1 MIEIRPS
8 AERGSFKNAWL
19 DAKYSFSFNNYHDP
33 RHMGFRA
40 LRVINEDRF
49 GGGQGFGMHA
59 HDNMEILTWVNS
71 GALAHRDSTGGEGQ
85 IGPGE
90 LQAMSAG
97 SGLRHSEFNA
107 SKTEPVHLFQIWIQP
122 DREDVKPGYS
132 QKTFDREA
140 RRNRLQLV
148 ASPTGEAGSLKIEAD
163 ARMYALILEAGQTVK
178 LPVDTSRGL
187 WVQVAEGALTVN
199 GQALA
204 TGDGAAIQH
213 ESELAFTAQAH
224 TELIAFDLR

>member
-8 AERGSFKNAWL
+8 AERGTFQNAWL
-19 DAKYSFSFNNYHDP
+19 NAKYTFSFNNYHDP
-33 RHMGFRA
+33 RHMGFRS

-107 SKTEPVHLFQIWIQP
+107 SKTEPVHLFQIWIEP

-140 RRNRLQLV
+140 RKNQLQLV

-178 LPVDTSRGL
+178 LPVAAGRSI
-187 WVQVAEGALTVN
+187 WVQVAEGTLTVN

-204 TGDGAAIQH
+204 TGDGAAIQG
-213 ESELAFTAQAH
+213 ESELTFTAQSH
-224 TELIAFDLR
+224 TELIDFDLR

>member
-8 AERGSFKNAWL
+8 AERGTFQNAWL
-19 DAKYSFSFNNYHDP
+19 NAKYSFSFNNYHDP

-107 SKTEPVHLFQIWIQP
+107 SKTEPVHLFQIWIEP

-140 RRNRLQLV
+140 RKNQLQLV

-178 LPVDTSRGL
+178 LPVKAGRGI

-199 GQALA
+199 GQGLT
-204 TGDGAAIQH
+204 TGDGAAIQG
-213 ESELAFTAQAH
+213 ESELTFTAQTH

>member
-8 AERGSFKNAWL
+8 AERGTFQNAWL
-19 DAKYSFSFNNYHDP
+19 NAKYSFSFNNYHDP

-140 RRNRLQLV
+140 RKNQLQLV

-163 ARMYALILEAGQTVK
+163 ARMYALILDAGQTVK
-178 LPVDTSRGL
+178 LPVSAGRSI
-187 WVQVAEGALTVN
+187 WVQVAEGTLTVN

-204 TGDGAAIQH
+204 TGDGAAIQG
-213 ESELAFTAQAH
+213 ESELTFTAQTH

>member
-1 MIEIRPS
+1 MIELRPS
-8 AERGSFKNAWL
+8 AERGAFKNAWL
-19 DAKYSFSFNNYHDP
+19 DAKYSFSFNNYYDP
-33 RHMGFRA
+33 RRMGFRA

-49 GGGQGFGMHA
+49 GGGQGFGMHP

-97 SGLRHSEFNA
+97 SGLKHSEFNA
-107 SKTEPVHLFQIWIQP
+107 SPTEPVHLFQIWIHP

-148 ASPTGEAGSLKIEAD
+148 ASPTGAEGSLKIEAD
-163 ARMYALILEAGQTVK
+163 ARMYALILDAGATVTLPVEAG
-178 LPVDTSRGL
+178 RGV
-187 WVQVAEGALTVN
+187 WVQVAKGSLTLN
-199 GQALA
+199 GQPLA
-204 TGDGAAIQH
+204 TGDGAAIQ
-213 ESELAFTAQAH
+213 EETTLTFTAQAE

>member
-8 AERGSFKNAWL
+8 EERGTFKNAWL
-19 DAKYSFSFNNYHDP
+19 NAKYSFSFNNYYDP
-33 RHMGFRA
+33 RRMGFRA

-49 GGGQGFGMHA
+49 GGGQGFGMHP

-97 SGLRHSEFNA
+97 SGLMHSEFNA

-122 DREDVKPGYS
+122 DKEDVKPGYS

-140 RRNRLQLV
+140 RRNQFQLV
-148 ASPTGEAGSLKIEAD
+148 ASPTGDNGSLKIEAD
-163 ARMYALILEAGQTVK
+163 AKMYALILEAGNTVT
-178 LPVDTSRGL
+178 LPVQPGRGV
-187 WVQVAEGALTVN
+187 WVQVAEGDLTMN
-199 GQALA
+199 GQPLA
-204 TGDGAAIQH
+204 TGDGAAIQN
-213 ESELAFTAQAH
+213 ESELSFTAKAN

>member
-8 AERGSFKNAWL
+8 AERGTFKNAWL
-19 DAKYSFSFNNYHDP
+19 NARYSFSFNNYYDP
-33 RHMGFRA
+33 SHMGYRA

-49 GGGQGFGMHA
+49 GGGQGFGMHP

-97 SGLRHSEFNA
+97 SGLMHSEFNA

-122 DREDVKPGYS
+122 DREGVKPGYS

-148 ASPTGEAGSLKIEAD
+148 ASLAGDEGSLKIEAD
-163 ARMYALILEAGQTVK
+163 AKMYALILEAGQTVK
-178 LPVDTSRGL
+178 LPVQPGRGL

-199 GQALA
+199 GQSLA
-204 TGDGAAIQH
+204 TGDGAAIDD
-213 ESELAFTAQAH
+213 ETELVFTAQAD

>member
-8 AERGSFKNAWL
+8 AERGIFKNAWL
-19 DAKYSFSFNNYHDP
+19 DAKYSFSFNNYHDA

-49 GGGQGFGMHA
+49 GGGQGFGMHP

-132 QKTFDREA
+132 QKTFDRDA
-140 RRNRLQLV
+140 RKNQLQLV

-163 ARMYALILEAGQTVK
+163 ACMYALILEAGQTVR
-178 LPVDTSRGL
+178 LPVDNSRGI

-213 ESELAFTAQAH
+213 ESELAFTAQAP

>member
-8 AERGSFKNAWL
+8 AERGTFKNAWL

-33 RHMGFRA
+33 RRMGFRA

-49 GGGQGFGMHA
+49 GGGQGFGMHP

-97 SGLRHSEFNA
+97 SGLMHSEFNA
-107 SKTEPVHLFQIWIQP
+107 SKTEPVHLFQVWIQP
-122 DREDVKPGYS
+122 DREGVKPGYS
-132 QKTFDREA
+132 QKTFSRED

-148 ASPTGEAGSLKIEAD
+148 ASATGEEGSLKIEAD
-163 ARMYALILEAGQTVK
+163 AKMYALILEPGQSVNYSAAAGRAV
-178 LPVDTSRGL
+178 
-187 WVQVAEGALTVN
+187 WVQVAAGNLTVN

-204 TGDGAAIQH
+204 TGDAAAIQN
-213 ESELAFTAQAH
+213 ETELAFTAQAH

>member
-8 AERGSFKNAWL
+8 AERGTFKNAWL
-19 DAKYSFSFNNYHDP
+19 NAKYSFSFNNYYDP
-33 RHMGFRA
+33 RRMGYRA

-49 GGGQGFGMHA
+49 GGGQGFGMHP

-97 SGLRHSEFNA
+97 SGLMHSEFNA
-107 SKTEPVHLFQIWIQP
+107 SQTEPVHLFQIWIQP
-122 DREDVKPGYS
+122 DRQGVQPGYS

-148 ASPTGEAGSLKIEAD
+148 ASLAGDEGSLKIEAD
-163 ARMYALILEAGQTVK
+163 AKMYALILEAGQTVK
-178 LPVDTSRGL
+178 LPVQPGRGV
-187 WVQVAEGALTVN
+187 WVQVAEGALTLN

-204 TGDGAAIQH
+204 TGDGAAIDNEQ
-213 ESELAFTAQAH
+213 ELVFTAQAD

>member
-8 AERGSFKNAWL
+8 AERGTFQNAWL
-19 DAKYSFSFNNYHDP
+19 NAKYTFSFNNYHDP
-33 RHMGFRA
+33 RHMGFRS

-107 SKTEPVHLFQIWIQP
+107 SKTEPVHLFQIWIEP

-140 RRNRLQLV
+140 RKNQLQLV

-178 LPVDTSRGL
+178 LPVAAGRSI
-187 WVQVAEGALTVN
+187 WVQVAEGTLTVN

-204 TGDGAAIQH
+204 TGDGAAIQG
-213 ESELAFTAQAH
+213 ESELTFTAQSH

>member
-8 AERGSFKNAWL
+8 AERGAFKNAWL
-19 DAKYSFSFNNYHDP
+19 DAKYSFSFNNYYDP
-33 RHMGFRA
+33 RRMGFRA

-49 GGGQGFGMHA
+49 GGGQGFGMHP

-97 SGLRHSEFNA
+97 SGLMHSEFNA
-107 SKTEPVHLFQIWIQP
+107 SKTEPVHLFQIWIHP
-122 DREDVKPGYS
+122 DKEGVRPGYS
-132 QKTFDREA
+132 QKTFDRDA
-140 RRNRLQLV
+140 RRNQLQLV

-163 ARMYALILEAGQTVK
+163 AKMYALILEAGQTVK
-178 LPVDTSRGL
+178 LPVAPDRGV
-187 WVQVAEGALTVN
+187 WVQVAAGSITVN
-199 GQALA
+199 GQPLA
-204 TGDGAAIQH
+204 TGDGAAIEQ
-213 ESELAFTAQAH
+213 ESEVVFTAQAA
-224 TELIAFDLR
+224 TELIAFDLK

>member
-8 AERGSFKNAWL
+8 AERGTFKNAWL

-33 RHMGFRA
+33 RHMGFRS

-49 GGGQGFGMHA
+49 GGGQGFGMHP

-122 DREDVKPGYS
+122 DREDVQPGYS
-132 QKTFDREA
+132 QKTSDREA
-140 RRNRLQLV
+140 RKNQLQLV

-163 ARMYALILEAGQTVK
+163 ARMYALILESGQTVK
-178 LPVDTSRGL
+178 LPVETGRGI
-187 WVQVAEGALTVN
+187 WVQVAEGALSVN

-204 TGDGAAIQH
+204 TGDGAAIQG
-213 ESELAFTAQAH
+213 ESELTFTAQAH

>member
-8 AERGSFKNAWL
+8 AERGTFQNAWL
-19 DAKYSFSFNNYHDP
+19 NAKYSFSFNNYHDP
-33 RHMGFRA
+33 RHMGFRS

-59 HDNMEILTWVNS
+59 HDNTEILTWVNS

-107 SKTEPVHLFQIWIQP
+107 SKTEPVHLFQIWIEP

-140 RRNRLQLV
+140 RKNQLQLV

-178 LPVDTSRGL
+178 LPVAAGRSI
-187 WVQVAEGALTVN
+187 WVQVAEGTLTVN

-204 TGDGAAIQH
+204 TGDGAAIQG
-213 ESELAFTAQAH
+213 ESELTFTAQTH

>member
-8 AERGSFKNAWL
+8 EERGSFKNAWL
-19 DAKYSFSFNNYHDP
+19 NAKYSFSFNNYYDP
-33 RHMGFRA
+33 RRMGFRA

-49 GGGQGFGMHA
+49 GGGQGFGMHP

-97 SGLRHSEFNA
+97 SGVYHSEFNA

-122 DREDVKPGYS
+122 DRENVTPGYS
-132 QKTFDREA
+132 QKTFDREG
-140 RRNRLQLV
+140 RRNRWQLV
-148 ASPTGEAGSLKIEAD
+148 ASPTGEQGSLKIEAD
-163 ARMYALILEAGQTVK
+163 AKMYALILDAGQTVK
-178 LPVDTSRGL
+178 LPVEPNRGVWL
-187 WVQVAEGALTVN
+187 QVADGQLTVN
-199 GQALA
+199 DQELKA
-204 TGDGAAIQH
+204 GDGAAIQK
-213 ESELAFTAQAH
+213 ETELTLTAQAP
-224 TELIAFDLR
+224 TELIAFDLK

>member
-1 MIEIRPS
+1 MIDLRPS
-8 AERGSFKNAWL
+8 TERGAFRNAWL
-19 DAKYSFSFNNYHDP
+19 DAKYSFSFNNYYDP

-49 GGGQGFGMHA
+49 GGGQGFGTHP

-71 GALAHRDSTGGEGQ
+71 GALTHRDSTGGEGQ

-97 SGLRHSEFNA
+97 SGLMHSEFNA

-122 DREDVKPGYS
+122 DEKDVTPGYS

-140 RRNRLQLV
+140 RKNRMQLV
-148 ASPTGEAGSLKIEAD
+148 ASPTGVEGSLKIVAD
-163 ARMYALILEAGQTVK
+163 AKMYALILEPGQTVQY
-178 LPVDTSRGL
+178 PVAAGRNV
-187 WVQVAEGALTVN
+187 WVQVAEGSLTVN
-199 GQALA
+199 GQALS
-204 TGDGAAIQH
+204 TGDGAAIEN
-213 ESELAFTAQAH
+213 ESELVFTAQAH
-224 TELIAFDLR
+224 TELIAFDLK

>member
-8 AERGSFKNAWL
+8 AERGIFKNAWL
-19 DAKYSFSFNNYHDP
+19 DAKYSFSFNNYHDA

-49 GGGQGFGMHA
+49 GGGQGFGMHP

-140 RRNRLQLV
+140 RKNQLQLV

-178 LPVDTSRGL
+178 LPVDNSRGI
-187 WVQVAEGALTVN
+187 WVQVAEGALTLN

-204 TGDGAAIQH
+204 AGDGAAIQH

>member
-8 AERGSFKNAWL
+8 EERGTFKNAWL
-19 DAKYSFSFNNYHDP
+19 NAKYSFSFNNYYDP
-33 RHMGFRA
+33 RRMGFRA

-49 GGGQGFGMHA
+49 GGGQGFGMHP

-97 SGLRHSEFNA
+97 SGLMHSEFNA

-122 DREDVKPGYS
+122 DKEDVKPGYS

-140 RRNRLQLV
+140 RRNQLQLV
-148 ASPTGEAGSLKIEAD
+148 ASPTGENGSLKIEAD
-163 ARMYALILEAGQTVK
+163 AKMYALILEAGNTVT
-178 LPVDTSRGL
+178 LPVQPGRGV
-187 WVQVAEGALTVN
+187 WVQVAEGDLTVN
-199 GQALA
+199 GQPLA
-204 TGDGAAIQH
+204 TGDGAAIQN
-213 ESELAFTAQAH
+213 ESELSFTAKAN

>member
-8 AERGSFKNAWL
+8 AERGAFKNAWL
-19 DAKYSFSFNNYHDP
+19 NAKYSFSFNNYRDP

-71 GALAHRDSTGGEGQ
+71 GALAHRDSTGGAGQ

-107 SKTEPVHLFQIWIQP
+107 SKTEPVHLFQVWIQP

-140 RRNRLQLV
+140 RRNQLQLV
-148 ASPTGEAGSLKIEAD
+148 ASPAGEAGALKIEAD
-163 ARMYALILEAGQTVK
+163 ARMYALILDAGHTVKMPVEAGRAV
-178 LPVDTSRGL
+178 

-199 GQALA
+199 GQAME

-213 ESELAFTAQAH
+213 ESELTFTAQVH

>member
-8 AERGSFKNAWL
+8 AERGAFKNAWL
-19 DAKYSFSFNNYHDP
+19 DAKYSFSFNNYYDP
-33 RHMGFRA
+33 RRMGFRA

-49 GGGQGFGMHA
+49 GGGQGFGMHP

-97 SGLRHSEFNA
+97 SGVFHSEFNA
-107 SKTEPVHLFQIWIQP
+107 SKTEPVHLFQIWIEP
-122 DREDVKPGYS
+122 DRENVKPGYS

-148 ASPTGEAGSLKIEAD
+148 ASPSGDDGSLKIEAD
-163 ARMYALILEAGQTVK
+163 AKMYALVLDAGQSVT
-178 LPVDTSRGL
+178 LPVASGRAV
-187 WVQVAEGALTVN
+187 WVQVAEGQLTLN
-199 GQALA
+199 GQPLS
-204 TGDGAAIQH
+204 TGDGAAIQN
-213 ESELAFTAQAH
+213 EGELTFTASVS
-224 TELIAFDLR
+224 TELIAFDLK

>member
-1 MIEIRPS
+1 
-8 AERGSFKNAWL
+8 
-19 DAKYSFSFNNYHDP
+19 
-33 RHMGFRA
+33 
-40 LRVINEDRF
+40 
-49 GGGQGFGMHA
+49 MHP

-122 DREDVKPGYS
+122 DQEDVKPGYS

-148 ASPTGEAGSLKIEAD
+148 ASPNGEEGSLKIEAD
-163 ARMYALILEAGQTVK
+163 AKMYALILEAGQSVK
-178 LPVDTSRGL
+178 LPVGEGRAV
-187 WVQVAEGALTVN
+187 WVQVAEGDLTVN

-204 TGDGAAIQH
+204 SGDGASIEN
-213 ESELAFTAQAH
+213 ESELAFTAQAD